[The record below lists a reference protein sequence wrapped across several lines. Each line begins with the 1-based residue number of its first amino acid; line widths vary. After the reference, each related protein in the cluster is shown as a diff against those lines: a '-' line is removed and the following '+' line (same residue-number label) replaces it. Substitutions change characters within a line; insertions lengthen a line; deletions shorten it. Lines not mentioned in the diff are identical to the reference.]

1 MKAPSF
7 FEAAPPR
14 ATNFT
19 LATCHAHYTV
29 HDEDLQQLLG
39 SLGAITSANTLIE
52 RDTGCLQRL

>member
-1 MKAPSF
+1 M
-7 FEAAPPR
+7 

-39 SLGAITSANTLIE
+39 SLGAITSANTMME